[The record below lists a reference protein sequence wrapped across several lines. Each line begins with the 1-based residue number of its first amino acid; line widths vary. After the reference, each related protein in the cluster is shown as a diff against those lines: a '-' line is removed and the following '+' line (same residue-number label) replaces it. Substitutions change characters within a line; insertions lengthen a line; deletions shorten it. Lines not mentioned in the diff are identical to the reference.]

1 MPLPSAFF
9 SMRNCF
15 VPRNVLDEAEAII
28 RGLIEL
34 SLKPRMDLRKIATE
48 ELSEHPDPDLL
59 LPFSVACRADLDN
72 LYRTVHCARRILDG
86 PRGTASPMIGVAKT
100 TALERPVKRRGR
112 ID

>member
-1 MPLPSAFF
+1 
-9 SMRNCF
+9 MRNCF

-34 SLKPRMDLRKIATE
+34 SLKPRMDLRKLATE
-48 ELSEHPDPDLL
+48 ELSKHPDPDLL

-86 PRGTASPMIGVAKT
+86 PSRHHIHSPMISVAKT